1 MNIEPVINKVL
12 RQAALTPDNIALK
25 YDTASYTY
33 RELAA
38 LASHVAQSIIQA
50 GLATEDAVGILIPR
64 NQWLAIAP
72 IGVLAA
78 GCAYMPLDPAYPAE
92 RLNYMLLDSHAKL
105 LIADREVLFGSGL
118 TTDDGYVLIEDRRIP
133 IIYTDELNQGQN
145 QGSVP
150 LLADRKSV
158 V

>member
-78 GCAYMPLDPAYPAE
+78 ACSSDALQDKPDPGAY
-92 RLNYMLLDSHAKL
+92 RHSLLPKH
-105 LIADREVLFGSGL
+105 
-118 TTDDGYVLIEDRRIP
+118 
-133 IIYTDELNQGQN
+133 Q
-145 QGSVP
+145 
-150 LLADRKSV
+150 
-158 V
+158 